1 MTNTSKEDKQIKLLS
16 KYNSEQRIN
25 SYAKYLKE
33 NNNSNLLE
41 VYKLNNKA
49 IVYFYCLLSNLEIV
63 FRNKIINAISTDE
76 NKSNWYEEL
85 IAYFSLKS
93 INHKSSDIVSRLIDS
108 RREVSK
114 FINNSNNK
122 DCNKIAQNYTNNK
135 VASFLTFGDWINILE
150 SYDNTLMRSA
160 FTNIQSTETAKQ
172 FNKEKEQIVSEL
184 KNLRDFR
191 NRCAHHES
199 IIKNNTNKSLIYIE
213 ELITKYLTILSD
225 KGYKNFVIEL
235 AKENSCTSFEEINNK
250 RNELMKQKR
259 DGVLQD

>member
-1 MTNTSKEDKQIKLLS
+1 MTNVHKEDKQIKLLR

-33 NNNSNLLE
+33 HNNSNLLE
-41 VYKLNNKA
+41 AYKLNNTS

-93 INHKSSDIVSRLIDS
+93 INHKSSDIVSRLINS

-114 FINNSNNK
+114 FINNS
-122 DCNKIAQNYTNNK
+122 NNK
-135 VASFLTFGDWINILE
+135 VASFLTFGDWINIIE
-150 SYDNTLMRSA
+150 SYDNLLIRSV

-172 FNKEKEQIVSEL
+172 FNGEKEQIVSEL
-184 KNLRDFR
+184 KSLRDFR

-199 IIKNNTNKSLIYIE
+199 IIKDNTNKSLNYIE
-213 ELITKYLTILSD
+213 ELISKYLTILSD
-225 KGYKNFVIEL
+225 KGYKNLIIEF
-235 AKENSCTSFEEINNK
+235 AEETSYISFEEIIDK
-250 RNELMKQKR
+250 RNELMK
-259 DGVLQD
+259 